1 MFRLFLSQIK
11 ELEDLH
17 KQVDGLKYSVHA
29 SSILDVDDM
38 ADHVQTLSLK
48 NKVSLPAERR
58 DKRMCLVAAGALK
71 IYIVNNIFEEE
82 ITPQCLV
89 YTYRQRHGFF
99 VSFKNGFSAVLWYCL
114 QVTSKRSKVP
124 HTKTGTLTV
133 CVNKA
138 LIGHLWFYG
147 VWFA

>member
-48 NKVSLPAERR
+48 NKVSLPAE
-58 DKRMCLVAAGALK
+58 KRGKHVVWWLLGHWK
-71 IYIVNNIFEEE
+71 IYIVNVIFEEE
-82 ITPQCLV
+82 IT
-89 YTYRQRHGFF
+89 TF
-99 VSFKNGFSAVLWYCL
+99 
-114 QVTSKRSKVP
+114 
-124 HTKTGTLTV
+124 
-133 CVNKA
+133 
-138 LIGHLWFYG
+138 IGHL
-147 VWFA
+147 